1 MTSNVTIYSKDN
13 CVQCR
18 ATMRYLDK
26 HGVPYD
32 VKSAD
37 EHAQMLH
44 NKGFT
49 QAPVVATPGVWWQG
63 LQPELIKVAVRRYA
77 ADGSAAVAEG

>member
-32 VKSAD
+32 VESAD
-37 EHAQMLH
+37 ENAQMLH

-49 QAPVVATPGVWWQG
+49 QAPVVVVYGPGGSTLSWSG
-63 LQPELIKVAVRRYA
+63 YNIGRLQNLVESVVH
-77 ADGSAAVAEG
+77 

>member
-26 HGVPYD
+26 NGVSYD

-37 EHAQMLH
+37 EHARMLH

-49 QAPVVATPGVWWQG
+49 QAPVVVVYGDGGSTISWSGYNVG
-63 LQPELIKVAVRRYA
+63 RLQNLVDSVVH
-77 ADGSAAVAEG
+77 S

>member
-1 MTSNVTIYSKDN
+1 MTSNITIYSKDK

-37 EHAQMLH
+37 EHARMLH

-49 QAPVVATPGVWWQG
+49 QAPVVVVYGPGGSTLSWSG
-63 LQPELIKVAVRRYA
+63 YNIGRLQNLVDSV
-77 ADGSAAVAEG
+77 VHL

>member
-1 MTSNVTIYSKDN
+1 MPSNVTIYSKDN

-26 HGVPYD
+26 HKVPYD

-37 EHAQMLH
+37 EHARMLH
-44 NKGFT
+44 NKGFN
-49 QAPVVATPGVWWQG
+49 QAPVVVVYGPGGSTLSWSG
-63 LQPELIKVAVRRYA
+63 YNIGRLQNLVDSVVH
-77 ADGSAAVAEG
+77 S